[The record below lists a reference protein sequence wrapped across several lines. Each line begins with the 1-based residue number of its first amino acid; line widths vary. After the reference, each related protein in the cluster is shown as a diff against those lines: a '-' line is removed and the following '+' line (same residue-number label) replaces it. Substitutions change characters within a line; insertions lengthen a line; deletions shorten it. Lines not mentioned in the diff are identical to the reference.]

1 MAEGSTKKEADKEL
15 DGYKDQVRKGI
26 YVPDS
31 KVPLFSE
38 VAREWIDFKKPN
50 LRETTCEVYDGHVR
64 NHFNELNR
72 LKANQITIAT
82 VEKFITARQDEG
94 MNIGTLRKIL
104 VVLGQI
110 LKFAVRR
117 HYHYYNPLR
126 DAERPKEQTQVS
138 EDDPQRHDSMHILT
152 PPQINA
158 FLGQETA
165 PKYKMLF
172 TLAIFTGARQGEL
185 LGLKWSDV
193 DWKNRQIRI
202 RRTYTKGRF
211 FPPKTRAS
219 RRKID
224 VAPKV
229 LTALKRWKLTCPN
242 NELDLVFPN
251 EAGEPINYSNMVQ
264 RHFLPGLRAAGL
276 TRIRFH
282 DLRHTYASILIENGE
297 NIKYIQT
304 QMGHS
309 SPTVTLNV
317 YAHLMK
323 PTNQEA
329 ACRLENTIFGAT
341 GHKMVTKTK
350 KGSRPMT
357 VTP

>member
-1 MAEGSTKKEADKEL
+1 MPEDTTKKEADKEL
-15 DGYKDQVRKGI
+15 DIYKDQVRKGI
-26 YVPDS
+26 YVPD
-31 KVPLFSE
+31 KDVPLFSE
-38 VAREWIDFKKPN
+38 VAKEWLDYKKPS
-50 LRETTCEVYDGHVR
+50 LRETTWEVYEGHIR
-64 NHFNELNR
+64 NHFGSLNR
-72 LKANQITIAT
+72 LQVNQITVAT
-82 VEKFITARQDEG
+82 VEKFITARQVEG
-94 MNIGTLRKIL
+94 MNIGTHRKIL

-126 DAERPKEQTQVS
+126 DAERPREQAQVN
-138 EDDPQRHDSMHILT
+138 EDDLQRHDSMHILT

-158 FLGQETA
+158 FLGQKKA

-185 LGLKWSDV
+185 LGLKWGDV
-193 DWKNRQIRI
+193 DWNNRQIRI
-202 RRTYTKGRF
+202 QRTFNKGRF
-211 FPPKTRAS
+211 FPPKTKAS

-224 VAPKV
+224 LAPMVVA
-229 LTALKRWKLTCPN
+229 ALRRWKLACPN

-251 EAGEPINYSNMVQ
+251 EAGEPINHSNMVQ

-276 TRIRFH
+276 PRIRFH
-282 DLRHTYASILIENGE
+282 DLRHTYASILIENDE

-329 ACRLENTIFGAT
+329 ALRLENAIFGAT
-341 GHKMVTKTK
+341 GHKTVTRKK
-350 KGSRPMT
+350 KGPRSLT